1 MESQIEAC
9 WSYLK
14 LNGQKVPALGL
25 VVQGTLGTLPRKG
38 EMLTRIDTGYDGFL
52 LLSEDNYKHVGLYLS
67 ELPRKYWPEGETVT
81 GEVFKLRRA
90 LALVYVPKAGLKL
103 EGYIDTFQGNTE
115 NLAGL
120 NFIKTMKLL
129 LTGQVRKLAL
139 PKQLSRLPS

>member
-1 MESQIEAC
+1 LESQSEIC

-14 LNGQKVPALGL
+14 PDSKKAPGLGL

-38 EMLTRIDTGYDGFL
+38 EMLTRIDTCYEGFL
-52 LLSEDNYKHVGLYLS
+52 LLSEDNYKHVGLHLS
-67 ELPRKYWPEGETVT
+67 ELPRRYWPEGETVT

-115 NLAGL
+115 NLTGL
-120 NFIKTMKLL
+120 DFIKSMKLL
-129 LTGQVRKLAL
+129 LNG
-139 PKQLSRLPS
+139 PSQRTCLT